1 MKGNKTMSKQKA
13 DILDIIIEEKSDVTI
28 DEFIAT
34 LPKGQQKKTAQDL
47 ITKLHSDLSTVLV
60 NQKIQETRL
69 KKLVA
74 KLKDTEPMKAMKALK
89 SEIKRDKKEAERLAL
104 IMLGAKK
111 MCKVMGVEL
120 PDIKALTT
128 GD

>member
-1 MKGNKTMSKQKA
+1 MSKQKA